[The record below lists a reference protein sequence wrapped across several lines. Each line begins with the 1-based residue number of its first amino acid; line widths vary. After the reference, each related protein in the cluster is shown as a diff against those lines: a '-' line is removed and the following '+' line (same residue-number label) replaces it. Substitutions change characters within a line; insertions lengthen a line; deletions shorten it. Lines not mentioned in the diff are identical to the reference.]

1 MKVRRKSAVRVVA
14 LEQAEGGRRKTG
26 CGKPGGRKSALWVAQ
41 TAARVEKSV
50 LQAGLGCGHKRW
62 RCAMGALLVGRT
74 LMEVWPPGTVS
85 ANGLQ
90 PWQSRVVVSAT
101 ASQPPTQRWPSASRA
116 ASDGCDDTH
125 GERRTKSVYTNNA
138 VDAVSVRALGN
149 RIGIRKAHPA
159 SGVPPK
165 SDPSHSAPPGLEHQ
179 TGLTLSGRLGGV
191 ELWLYRPAL
200 YLTHRARTWA

>member
-1 MKVRRKSAVRVVA
+1 
-14 LEQAEGGRRKTG
+14 
-26 CGKPGGRKSALWVAQ
+26 
-41 TAARVEKSV
+41 
-50 LQAGLGCGHKRW
+50 
-62 RCAMGALLVGRT
+62 MGALLVGRT

-90 PWQSRVVVSAT
+90 PWQSRVMVSAT
-101 ASQPPTQRWPSASRA
+101 TSQPPTQRWPLVSRA

-149 RIGIRKAHPA
+149 RIEIRKAHPA

-165 SDPSHSAPPGLEHQ
+165 SDPSLSAPPSLGHP
-179 TGLTLSGRLGGV
+179 TGLTLSGCLGGV
-191 ELWLYRPAL
+191 KLWLFRPAL
-200 YLTHRARTWA
+200 YLTH